1 MSTADDNQNELQ
13 VCARILRA
21 LAHRIRG
28 DLSVITNDLA
38 YIATLVDPS
47 ETERARN
54 RCSRISAGLSNI
66 GAMSSSE
73 AKKLLPIEYALRP
86 FGVPGEIAKEN
97 RGVRILVADGLIEH
111 AASLVRE
118 LVGEWE
124 SHIQIKSDAKE
135 VDLILQL
142 RHTPTTETEYVSVG
156 AFAGAQLGERFAVE
170 GGLVD
175 LILRDHGWQVAVVC
189 GDQRATVCITIPTVP
204 G

>member
-1 MSTADDNQNELQ
+1 MTTRDEDHSELQ

-54 RCSRISAGLSNI
+54 RCSRISAGLANI
-66 GAMSSSE
+66 GALSSNE
-73 AKKLLPIEYALRP
+73 AKRPLPVEHALRA
-86 FGVPGEIAKEN
+86 FGVSENLDKESS
-97 RGVRILVADGLIEH
+97 GVSISVAEGLVEH
-111 AASLVRE
+111 AVDLLRE

-124 SHIQIKSDAKE
+124 SYVQRRNDAKE
-135 VDLILQL
+135 LDLTLRL
-142 RHTPTTETEYVSVG
+142 RHTPTAEIEYTSVG
-156 AFAGAQLGERFAVE
+156 AFTGAQLGERFAVE

-175 LILRDHGWQVAVVC
+175 LILRDHRWQVAVVC
-189 GDQRATVCITIPTVP
+189 RDQQTTVRITIPAVS